1 MRGRPRL
8 GGRCTARWARVGR
21 SAPRTALAARSR
33 PRALHLHNAPLC
45 PAPRREERRLLLGPA
60 VMPAPARRTRCLGS
74 STTSTERDRRMRKRE
89 KVKARLPGRGQLI
102 ASNYLLSLAP
112 PVDVGLAFRMSLPF
126 KKNFF

>member
-1 MRGRPRL
+1 
-8 GGRCTARWARVGR
+8 
-21 SAPRTALAARSR
+21 
-33 PRALHLHNAPLC
+33 
-45 PAPRREERRLLLGPA
+45 
-60 VMPAPARRTRCLGS
+60 
-74 STTSTERDRRMRKRE
+74 MRKRE